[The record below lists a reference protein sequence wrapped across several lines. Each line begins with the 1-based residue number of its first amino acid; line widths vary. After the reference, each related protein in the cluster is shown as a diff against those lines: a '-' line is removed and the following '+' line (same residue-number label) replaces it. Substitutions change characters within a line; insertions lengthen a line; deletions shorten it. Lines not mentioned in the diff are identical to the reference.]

1 MSKKIFGSAEIKG
14 NLQINGKYAMR
25 TFNGIAP
32 DANTGDVNYPFY
44 RKAEVDTILGMLPVS
59 RIGTMDYLPINVSGS
74 FIGASNYSYVK
85 YVQPIIVEDDGTAV
99 YLRSGTNG
107 STYGYYYTY
116 VRNIRSVS
124 GLQQSDVVT
133 TNTEY
138 RPAFF
143 TANQLISQFYASN
156 AYEVL
161 FYQTTGGTSG
171 DTYVLAM
178 TNSTLNQVSHQSAQ
192 FALSTFTNFD
202 PINASVVGSNIFIWG
217 KDTTVTNNAYA
228 LVLYTVPVASIRA
241 GNINSMTRVTGYNGK
256 TVRNTTYTNSSN
268 IRIWDM
274 YSSYSSSDPALYTI
288 NNNVNYVENWQNLEK
303 YNIYCVPNSNNTI
316 VRVAMWFSTRALT
329 NTSVTNM
336 LGSGFSFTYNISTK
350 TITYDQTV
358 GNTISISADA
368 GGTNFTRVDPYQ
380 IDTVNITGYG
390 LSLGNTGS
398 VCQTEDGF
406 LVSNK
411 SRWSS
416 SPQYGLSIAR
426 VTPTNTYDSW
436 NLVNRTASR
445 QSANINP
452 VFGSAIGEN
461 LLGVRFLTK
470 TKLVLACA
478 GTESGSTTSY
488 NSYSTT
494 TLGSTRTYTYNS
506 LQHGTLTGYA
516 PQTRSILGD
525 GANTDQYTAMISLI
539 ETNGDVSS
547 YASSF
552 VEGYDKPVQ
561 GKYNTSTGVFDG
573 TYTMTD
579 TVMQNIKNAII
590 SSAGL
595 TGLTKSLITIFYVPD
610 SSFGNSI
617 AVVKSQSNS
626 NVGSIVTAEVS
637 LTLSSNA
644 ITGGSVISTNVSTG
658 YNNVTGV
665 DSGRTARRFN
675 GLTIAKFSGFN
686 YIGVSSI
693 HCFNVP
699 ANTTW
704 YCFIGKIKSG
714 TIQSGRTL
722 QQSYVQSGAYEP
734 GVLPGVGFGIY
745 DHNWSDIATK
755 SVFGLYGT
763 TEAQMDGLIANTGSV
778 IDRIVVASQEVP
790 QGFNVYITQEVPVFL
805 GGIFDKIAPVSYNLT
820 SIQANPA
827 NTTFYLYVQ
836 MDRATR
842 TASYVISTSL
852 ITESL
857 TTCYIGSIVTGAT
870 SIDTITTEK
879 VTRFQTFRPSVTKRG
894 SAIPASTGVPS
905 GTGTRWH

>member
-1 MSKKIFGSAEIKG
+1 MSKKIYGNLEVSG
-14 NLQINGKYAMR
+14 NLQVNDRNTFR
-25 TFNGIAP
+25 TFNGIGA
-32 DANTGDVNYPFY
+32 DANGNVDYPYY
-44 RKAEVDTILGMLPVS
+44 RKDEIDTILGMLPVS
-59 RIGTMDYLPINVSGS
+59 RIGTMDYLPVNVSGS
-74 FIGASNYSYVK
+74 FTGASNYSYIK
-85 YVQPIIVEDDGTAV
+85 YLQPIILEDDGTCV

-116 VRNIRSVS
+116 VRNIRSIS

-138 RPAFF
+138 RPSIF
-143 TANQLISQFYASN
+143 TANQEISQFYASN
-156 AYEVL
+156 AYDIL
-161 FYQTTGGTSG
+161 FYKTTGGTSG
-171 DTYVLAM
+171 DTYILAL
-178 TNSTLNQVSHQSAQ
+178 TNSTLSIVSHQSAQ
-192 FALSTFTNFD
+192 FPVSTFTNFD
-202 PINASVVGSNIFIWG
+202 PVNASVIGSNVFIWG
-217 KDTTVTNNAYA
+217 KDTTVTNNGYA

-256 TVRNTTYTNSSN
+256 TVRNTAYTNSTN

-274 YSSYSSSDPALYTI
+274 YSSFSSSDPSLYTI
-288 NNNVNYVENWQNLEK
+288 NNNINNVENWQNLER
-303 YNIYCVPNSNNTI
+303 YNLYCVPNSDNTS
-316 VRVAMWFSTRALT
+316 VRVAIWFSTRALT
-329 NTSVTNM
+329 DTSVTNM
-336 LGSGFSFTYNISTK
+336 LGSGFSFVYNISTK

-398 VCQTEDGF
+398 VCQTSDGF
-406 LVSNK
+406 VVSNK

-416 SPQYGLSIAR
+416 GPTYGLSTAS
-426 VTPTNTYDSW
+426 VNQTDTYNSW
-436 NLVNRTASR
+436 NLVTRTASR

-452 VFGSAIGEN
+452 IFGSGIGEN

-470 TKLVLACA
+470 NKLVLACA
-478 GTESGSTTSY
+478 GTENGNTTSY
-488 NSYSTT
+488 SSYSTT

-506 LQHGTLTGYA
+506 ILHGTLTGYE
-516 PQTRSILGD
+516 PQTRSIIGS
-525 GANTDQYTAMISLI
+525 GASTEQYTAMISLI
-539 ETNGDVSS
+539 EANGDVSA

-552 VEGYDKPVQ
+552 IEGYTKPAQ
-561 GKYNTSTGVFDG
+561 GKYNTSTGVFDNS
-573 TYTMTD
+573 YTMTN
-579 TVMQNIKNAII
+579 TVMQNLKNSII
-590 SSAGL
+590 SNAGL
-595 TGLTKSLITIFYVPD
+595 TNLTKSLITIFYVPD

-617 AVVKSQSNS
+617 AVVKSRSNT
-626 NVGSIVTAEVS
+626 NVGSIITAEVA

-644 ITGGSVISTNVSTG
+644 ITGGSVISTSVSNG
-658 YNNVTGV
+658 YSNVTDV
-665 DSGRTARRFN
+665 TSNDVTRRFN

-686 YIGVSSI
+686 YIGVSSV
-693 HCFNVP
+693 HGFNVP

-714 TIQSGRTL
+714 TIQSSRTL
-722 QQSYVQSGAYEP
+722 QQSYVQTGSFEP

-745 DHNWSDIATK
+745 DHSWSDSATK

-763 TEAQMDGLIANTGSV
+763 SEAQMDGMIANTGSV
-778 IDRIVVASQEVP
+778 TDRIVVAAQEVP

-820 SIQANPA
+820 TIKPNPA
-827 NTTFYLYVQ
+827 NTTFYLYVR
-836 MDRATR
+836 MDRVTKKAT
-842 TASYVISTSL
+842 YVISTTL
-852 ITESL
+852 LTESL
-857 TTCYIGSIVTGAT
+857 TDCFIGTIVTGAT

-879 VTRFQTFRPSVTKRG
+879 VTRFLTYRPSVTKRG
-894 SAIPASTGVPS
+894 SAIPASSGVPS